1 MRWFRWRLGTLM
13 SIVALAAMAAAAHEM
28 RLRSQAYRRRADYH
42 IAAREQLLRDNKDM
56 LCGYA
61 RSQLSAAQLARRQGE
76 RDAETRIVEK
86 AAEYHLRL
94 HAKYLRA
101 GERPWLPVDPDP
113 LPPPRANPALAS
125 ADDY

>member
-1 MRWFRWRLGTLM
+1 
-13 SIVALAAMAAAAHEM
+13 MAAAAHEM

>member
-42 IAAREQLLRDNKDM
+42 IAASQQTLRDNKDI
-56 LCGYA
+56 LCGYV
-61 RSQLSAAQLARRQGE
+61 RSLLSAAQLAQRQRE

-86 AAEYHLRL
+86 AAQYHLRL
-94 HAKYLRA
+94 HAKYLKA
-101 GERPWLPVDPDP
+101 EERPWLPVDPDP
-113 LPPPRANPALAS
+113 PPPLRANPALAS

>member
-13 SIVALAAMAAAAHEM
+13 SIVALAAVAAAAHEM
-28 RLRSQAYRRRADYH
+28 RLRSQAYRRLADYH
-42 IAAREQLLRDNKDM
+42 IAASQQLLRDNKDI

-61 RSQLSAAQLARRQGE
+61 RSFLSEAQLARRQRE
-76 RDAETRIVEK
+76 RDAETRIVER

-101 GERPWLPVDPDP
+101 GQRPWLPVEADPF
-113 LPPPRANPALAS
+113 PPPRANPALAS

>member
-1 MRWFRWRLGTLM
+1 M
-13 SIVALAAMAAAAHEM
+13 STVALATMAATAHEM

-42 IAAREQLLRDNKDM
+42 IAASQQLLRDNNDI

-61 RSQLSAAQLARRQGE
+61 RSLLSAAQSARRQRE

-94 HAKYLRA
+94 HAKYLQA

-113 LPPPRANPALAS
+113 LPPPRANLALAS